1 MKLFKNIFLIV
12 VLVLTTLCN
21 QATLGAEQAHS
32 ANSKNTI
39 TLSAIHKENQI
50 NSKNNEF
57 SINAINNNETTL
69 SNRRNDNNQNSN
81 NTNNENVAIASNFDN
96 LLEYIYSYNYLENN
110 SQLALRFLLFQMQ
123 PNAP

>member
-1 MKLFKNIFLIV
+1 MKLFKNIFLIL
-12 VLVLTTLCN
+12 VLVLTTFCN
-21 QATLGAEQAHS
+21 QVTFGAEQARCT
-32 ANSKNTI
+32 NSKNTI
-39 TLSAIHKENQI
+39 TISTTHKENRI
-50 NSKNNEF
+50 NSKNNKF
-57 SINAINNNETTL
+57 SINAIDNNETTL

-81 NTNNENVAIASNFDN
+81 NTNNENVITTSNFDN